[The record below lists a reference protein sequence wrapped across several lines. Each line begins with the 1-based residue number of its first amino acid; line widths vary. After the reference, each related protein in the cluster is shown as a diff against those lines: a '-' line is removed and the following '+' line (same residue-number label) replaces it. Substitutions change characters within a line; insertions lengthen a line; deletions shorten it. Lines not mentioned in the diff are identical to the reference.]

1 MVVKKRKKEKRGNI
15 ENQNLGSI
23 SFHCI
28 FNVCI
33 REYDF
38 EYDRM
43 VKKNLCDRS
52 WLVCWGFVR

>member
-52 WLVCWGFVR
+52 